1 MTACVLTLAYCCVLL
16 SQQKVERRIPD
27 KVEVSSADFSDMC
40 MLGCLFVAAVAVL
53 LLLLTLFL
61 MMQH

>member
-1 MTACVLTLAYCCVLL
+1 
-16 SQQKVERRIPD
+16 
-27 KVEVSSADFSDMC
+27 VSSADFSDVC

-53 LLLLTLFL
+53 LLTLFL

>member
-1 MTACVLTLAYCCVLL
+1 
-16 SQQKVERRIPD
+16 VERRIPD

>member
-1 MTACVLTLAYCCVLL
+1 
-16 SQQKVERRIPD
+16 
-27 KVEVSSADFSDMC
+27 VSSADFSDMC
-40 MLGCLFVAAVAVL
+40 MLGCLFVAAAAV

>member
-1 MTACVLTLAYCCVLL
+1 MLTLAYCCVLL

-53 LLLLTLFL
+53 LLLTLFL